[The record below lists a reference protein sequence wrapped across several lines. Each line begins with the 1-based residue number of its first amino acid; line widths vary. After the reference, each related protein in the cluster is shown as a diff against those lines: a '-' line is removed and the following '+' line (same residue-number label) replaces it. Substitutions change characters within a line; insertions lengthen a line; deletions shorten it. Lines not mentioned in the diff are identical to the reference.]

1 MMNKAI
7 ELSGLNDDER
17 TTAIGLARYAYEY
30 IDAARLVD
38 GDYADKHPG
47 ELISP
52 MPAYFLAHHGIELT
66 LKSYLRHKGL
76 TVREIASM
84 KYGHDLHACYRK
96 AKELDLLAIFKEHQ
110 NDVDAIWMLVNLNR
124 NHGLRYIKTGMKHF
138 PLWSLV
144 DPLAV
149 RLHQAVAPA
158 VGYKTFTVAFGGYQ

>member
-1 MMNKAI
+1 MNKAI
-7 ELSGLNDDER
+7 ESSGLNDEER
-17 TTAIGLARYAYEY
+17 TTPIGLARYAYEY
-30 IDAARLVD
+30 IEAARLVD

-47 ELISP
+47 KQISP
-52 MPAYFLAHHGIELT
+52 IPAYFLAHHGIELT

-96 AKELDLLAIFKEHQ
+96 AKELDLLASFKEHP
-110 NDVDAIWMLVNLNR
+110 NDVSAMRMLVNLNHK
-124 NHGLRYIKTGMKHF
+124 HGLRYINTGMKHF
-138 PLWSLV
+138 PHWSLV

-158 VGYKTFTVAFGGYQ
+158 VGYKTFTKVFGGYQ